1 MSEIK
6 SITLPHGAITWISN
20 HTGRSRDYITE
31 YIQNPAEFKGSP
43 DAANKI
49 LKGIEAYY
57 KHEAKIKEDN
67 EKRLNAILSSTK
79 E

>member
-1 MSEIK
+1 MSENN
-6 SITLPHGAITWISN
+6 SINLPHGAITWISN

-31 YIQNPAEFKGSP
+31 YIQNPKDFKGSL

-57 KHEAKIKEDN
+57 KHESKLKEDN
-67 EKRLNAILSSTK
+67 EKRLNAILSSSH